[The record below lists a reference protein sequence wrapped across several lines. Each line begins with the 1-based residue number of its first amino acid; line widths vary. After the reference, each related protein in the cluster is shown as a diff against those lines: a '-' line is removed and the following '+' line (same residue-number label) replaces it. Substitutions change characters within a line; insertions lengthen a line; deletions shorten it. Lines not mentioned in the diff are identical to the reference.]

1 VAAVAASVEEGDMSV
16 IGRPVVDDALWGTI
30 AAHSDSVD
38 RESRFPGE
46 AVAGLAEHGLLGL
59 GVPADL
65 GGPGGGPGE
74 IVAAVERIASACSST
89 AMVYVMHA
97 IATQTLL
104 AGSAAG
110 GANRDILREIGAGR
124 HLTTL
129 AFSEHATRSHFW
141 AQASRA
147 TADADHVIV
156 AARKSWV
163 TSAGHADSYVTAT
176 GAVGG
181 SADPLVTELYLIAAD
196 TPGITVG
203 GPFDGLGLCGNA
215 SSAIEFAGVRV
226 AAGRRLGGPASGMA
240 LMMEA
245 TLPWFV
251 LGCAACC
258 VGLAGAAIEMAAAHL
273 QGARIEH
280 LGTPLA
286 GIAVNRARLAEAKI
300 RHLQARALLLQ
311 VADQVAAGHPD
322 AQLGVLALKAAAA
335 EMAIAVTDE
344 TMRVCGGAAFSR
356 HLPLERL
363 FRDARAA
370 TVMAPTSDVL
380 RDLLGRALTGL
391 PLFDA

>member
-1 VAAVAASVEEGDMSV
+1 MSV
-16 IGRPVVDDALWGTI
+16 IGRPRVDDGLWSTI

-46 AVAGLAEHGLLGL
+46 AVAGLAERGLLGL
-59 GVPADL
+59 GVPPEL
-65 GGPGGGPGE
+65 GGPGGGPAE
-74 IVAAVERIASACSST
+74 IVAAVERIARGCSST

-104 AGSAAG
+104 AGAAEG
-110 GANRDILREIGAGR
+110 GANRDVLREIAAGR

-129 AFSEHATRSHFW
+129 AFSEQATRSHFW

-147 TADADHVIV
+147 RNDGDHVV
-156 AARKSWV
+156 VHAHKSWV

-176 GAVGG
+176 GAPG
-181 SADPLVTELYLIAAD
+181 SNDPLVTELYLIPAS

-215 SSAIEFAGVRV
+215 SSAIDFAGVQADV
-226 AAGRRLGGPASGMA
+226 TRRLGAPASGMA

-258 VGLAGAAIEMAAAHL
+258 VGLAGAAIEMAAAHVA
-273 QGARIEH
+273 GARIEH
-280 LGTPLA
+280 LDTTLS

-300 RHLQARALLLQ
+300 RHMQSRALLYE
-311 VADQVAAGHPD
+311 VAGQVAAGDPN

-356 HLPLERL
+356 QLPLERL

-380 RDLLGRALTGL
+380 RDLLGKALTGQ
-391 PLFDA
+391 PLFG

>member
-1 VAAVAASVEEGDMSV
+1 MSV
-16 IGRPVVDDALWGTI
+16 IERPLVDDGLWSTI

-38 RESRFPGE
+38 REARFPVE

-65 GGPGGGPGE
+65 GGPGGGPAE

-97 IATQTLL
+97 IAAQTLL
-104 AGSAAG
+104 AGSAG
-110 GANRDILREIGAGR
+110 GANRDVLREIGAGR

-129 AFSEHATRSHFW
+129 AFSEQATRSHFW

-147 TADADHVIV
+147 ALDGDRVIV
-156 AARKSWV
+156 DARKSWV

-176 GAVGG
+176 GAPG
-181 SADPLVTELYLIAAD
+181 SSGDALVTELYLIAAD
-196 TPGITVG
+196 SPGITVG

-226 AAGRRLGGPASGMA
+226 DASRRLGPPASGMA

-356 HLPLERL
+356 QLPLERL

-380 RDLLGRALTGL
+380 RDLLGRALTGM
-391 PLFDA
+391 PLFDAAP

>member
-1 VAAVAASVEEGDMSV
+1 MSV
-16 IGRPVVDDALWGTI
+16 IERPVVDDSLWSTI
-30 AAHSDSVD
+30 AGHSDSVD
-38 RESRFPGE
+38 RESRFPDE
-46 AVAGLAEHGLLGL
+46 AVAGLAKHGLLGL
-59 GVPADL
+59 GVPAEL

-104 AGSAAG
+104 AGSAAS

-147 TADADHVIV
+147 TVAAGHVV
-156 AARKSWV
+156 VDARKSWV
-163 TSAGHADSYVTAT
+163 TSAGHTDSYVTAT
-176 GAVGG
+176 GAGD

-196 TPGITVG
+196 APGITVG

-226 AAGRRLGGPASGMA
+226 DPARRLGEPASGMA

-258 VGLAGAAIEMAAAHL
+258 VGLAGAAIEMAAGHL

-311 VADQVAAGHPD
+311 VAGQVATGHPD

-380 RDLLGRALTGL
+380 RDLLGRALTGM
-391 PLFDA
+391 PLFES

>member
-1 VAAVAASVEEGDMSV
+1 MSV
-16 IGRPVVDDALWGTI
+16 IDHPVVDDALWSTI
-30 AAHSDSVD
+30 AAHSESVD
-38 RESRFPGE
+38 RDARFPAE
-46 AVAGLAEHGLLGL
+46 AVDGLADHGLLAL
-59 GVPADL
+59 GVPSGL
-65 GGPGGGPGE
+65 GGPGGGPAE

-97 IATQTLL
+97 IAVQTLL
-104 AGSAAG
+104 AGAAES
-110 GANRDILREIGAGR
+110 GANEDVLREVAAGR

-147 TADADHVIV
+147 TVDGGEVVIE
-156 AARKSWV
+156 ARKSWV

-176 GAVGG
+176 GAPG
-181 SADPLVTELYLIAAD
+181 ADDPLATELYLIPASAA
-196 TPGITVG
+196 GILVG

-215 SSAIEFAGVRV
+215 SSAIELAGVRV
-226 AAGRRLGGPASGMA
+226 DAARRLGGPASGMT

-258 VGLAGAAIEMAAAHL
+258 AGLAGAAIEMAASHL
-273 QGARIEH
+273 AGARIEH

-311 VADQVAAGHPD
+311 VAGQVAEGHPD
-322 AQLGVLALKAAAA
+322 AQLGILALKAAAA

-380 RDLLGRALTGL
+380 RDLLGRALTGM
-391 PLFDA
+391 PLFDLPAADPR

>member
-1 VAAVAASVEEGDMSV
+1 MSV
-16 IGRPVVDDALWGTI
+16 TTSPVVDDGLWKEI

-38 RESRFPGE
+38 RESRFPIE
-46 AVAGLAEHGLLGL
+46 AVDGLAEHGLLAL
-59 GVPADL
+59 GVPPEL
-65 GGPGGGPGE
+65 GGPGGGPAE
-74 IVAAVERIASACSST
+74 IVAAIERVASACSST
-89 AMVYVMHA
+89 AMVYVMHL

-104 AGSAAG
+104 AGAADG
-110 GANRDILREIGAGR
+110 GANQDVLRRIGGER

-129 AFSEHATRSHFW
+129 AFSERATRSHFW

-147 TADADHVIV
+147 SLDGGCAVIDAH
-156 AARKSWV
+156 KSWV

-176 GAVGG
+176 GAAG
-181 SADPLVTELYLIAAD
+181 STDPMVTELYLVAAD
-196 TPGITVG
+196 TPGIVVG
-203 GPFDGLGLCGNA
+203 DLFDGLGLCGNA
-215 SSAIEFAGVRV
+215 SSPVEFTGVRV
-226 AAGRRLGGPASGMA
+226 DLDRRLGAPASGMS

-258 VGLAGAAIEMAAAHL
+258 VGLAGAAVEMAAAHL
-273 QGARIEH
+273 AGARIEH
-280 LGTPLA
+280 LN
-286 GIAVNRARLAEAKI
+286 IALSGVAINRARLGEAKI
-300 RHLQARALLLQ
+300 RHMQARALLYE
-311 VADQVAAGHPD
+311 VAGHIAAGEPA

-370 TVMAPTSDVL
+370 TVMAPTSDML
-380 RDLLGRALTGL
+380 RDLLGRALTGQ
-391 PLFDA
+391 PLFDSQPA

>member
-1 VAAVAASVEEGDMSV
+1 MSV
-16 IGRPVVDDALWGTI
+16 IERPVVDDGLWSTI

-38 RESRFPGE
+38 RESRFPSE
-46 AVAGLAEHGLLGL
+46 AVAGLAAHGLLGL
-59 GVPADL
+59 GVPAHL
-65 GGPGGGPGE
+65 GGPGGGPAE
-74 IVAAVERIASACSST
+74 VVAAVERIASGCSST

-104 AGSAAG
+104 AGAAES
-110 GANRDILREIGAGR
+110 GANQDVLREIAAGR

-129 AFSEHATRSHFW
+129 AFSEPATRSHFW

-147 TADADHVIV
+147 AVAGDDVIV
-156 AARKSWV
+156 EARKSWV

-176 GAVGG
+176 GAPG
-181 SADPLVTELYLIAAD
+181 SSDALVTELYLVAAD
-196 TPGITVG
+196 APGITVG

-226 AAGRRLGGPASGMA
+226 AAGRRLGAPASGMA

-286 GIAVNRARLAEAKI
+286 GIAINRARLAEAKI

-380 RDLLGRALTGL
+380 RDLLGRALTDQ
-391 PLFDA
+391 PLFDVPAV

>member
-1 VAAVAASVEEGDMSV
+1 MGS
-16 IGRPVVDDALWGTI
+16 P
-30 AAHSDSVD
+30 
-38 RESRFPGE
+38 SR
-46 AVAGLAEHGLLGL
+46 GLLGL
-59 GVPADL
+59 GVPQEL
-65 GGPGGGPGE
+65 GGPGGGPAD
-74 IVAAVERIASACSST
+74 IVAAIERVASACSST
-89 AMVYVMHA
+89 AMVYVMHL

-104 AGSAAG
+104 AGATES
-110 GANRDILREIGAGR
+110 GANRDILRQIGADR

-129 AFSEHATRSHFW
+129 AFSERATRSHFW

-147 TADADHVIV
+147 TVAGGGAVIDAH
-156 AARKSWV
+156 KSWV
-163 TSAGHADSYVTAT
+163 TSAGHAASYVTAT
-176 GAVGG
+176 GAAGTD
-181 SADPLVTELYLIAAD
+181 DPIGHRALPVPAG
-196 TPGITVG
+196 TPGIVVG
-203 GPFDGLGLCGNA
+203 DLFDGLGLCGNA
-215 SSAIEFAGVRV
+215 SSPVEFTGVRV
-226 AAGRRLGGPASGMA
+226 ELDRRLGAQASGMA

-273 QGARIEH
+273 TGARIEH
-280 LGTPLA
+280 LDMPLER
-286 GIAVNRARLAEAKI
+286 GRRQPRPPGEAKI
-300 RHLQARALLLQ
+300 RQMQARALLYE
-311 VADQVAAGHPD
+311 VADQVAAGDPD

-380 RDLLGRALTGL
+380 RDLLGRALTGQ

>member
-1 VAAVAASVEEGDMSV
+1 MSV
-16 IGRPVVDDALWGTI
+16 IESPVVDDGLWSTI

-65 GGPGGGPGE
+65 GGPGGGPAE
-74 IVAAVERIASACSST
+74 VVAAVERIASACSST

-104 AGSAAG
+104 AGAAET
-110 GANRDILREIGAGR
+110 GANRDVLREIGAGR

-129 AFSEHATRSHFW
+129 AFSEQATRSHFW

-147 TADADHVIV
+147 AADGAHVIV
-156 AARKSWV
+156 DARKSWV

-176 GAVGG
+176 GAPA
-181 SADPLVTELYLIAAD
+181 SSDALVTELYLIAAD
-196 TPGITVG
+196 APGITVG

-226 AAGRRLGGPASGMA
+226 DTGRRLGAPASGMA

-258 VGLAGAAIEMAAAHL
+258 VGLAGAAVEMAAAHL
-273 QGARIEH
+273 RGARIEH

-311 VADQVAAGHPD
+311 VAGQVAAGHPD
-322 AQLGVLALKAAAA
+322 AQVGVLALKAAAA

-356 HLPLERL
+356 QLPLERL

-380 RDLLGRALTGL
+380 RDMLGRALTGM
-391 PLFDA
+391 PPFDAPPV

>member
-1 VAAVAASVEEGDMSV
+1 MSV
-16 IGRPVVDDALWGTI
+16 IEHPVVDDELWSTI

-38 RESRFPGE
+38 RESRFPAE
-46 AVAGLAEHGLLGL
+46 AVEGLAQRGLLGL
-59 GVPADL
+59 GVPAGL
-65 GGPGGGPGE
+65 GGPGGGPVE
-74 IVAAVERIASACSST
+74 IVAAVERIASGCSST

-97 IATQTLL
+97 IAAQTLL
-104 AGSAAG
+104 AGAAES
-110 GANRDILREIGAGR
+110 GANDDVLREIGAGR

-129 AFSEHATRSHFW
+129 AFSEQATRSHFW

-147 TADADHVIV
+147 AAGGGGDVIV
-156 AARKSWV
+156 DARKSWV

-176 GAVGG
+176 GAAG
-181 SADPLVTELYLIAAD
+181 SDDPLVTELYLVAAD
-196 TPGITVG
+196 APGITVG

-215 SSAIEFAGVRV
+215 SSAIEFAAVRV
-226 AAGRRLGGPASGMA
+226 DPARRLGAPASGMA

-311 VADQVAAGHPD
+311 VAGQIAAGDPA
-322 AQLGVLALKAAAA
+322 AQVGVLALKAAAA

-356 HLPLERL
+356 QLPLERL

-380 RDLLGRALTGL
+380 RDLLGRALTGM
-391 PLFDA
+391 PLFD

>member
-1 VAAVAASVEEGDMSV
+1 MSV
-16 IGRPVVDDALWGTI
+16 IERPFVDDGLWSTI

-65 GGPGGGPGE
+65 GGPGGGPAE
-74 IVAAVERIASACSST
+74 IVAAVERIASGCSST

-97 IATQTLL
+97 IATQTLV
-104 AGSAAG
+104 AGAAAS
-110 GANRDILREIGAGR
+110 GANQDVLREIGAGR

-147 TADADHVIV
+147 AVDGDDVIV
-156 AARKSWV
+156 DARKSWV
-163 TSAGHADSYVTAT
+163 TSAGHADSYVVAT
-176 GAVGG
+176 GAPGG
-181 SADPLVTELYLIAAD
+181 ADPLVTELYLIAAD
-196 TPGITVG
+196 APGITVG

-226 AAGRRLGGPASGMA
+226 DPGRRLGPPASGMT

-311 VADQVAAGHPD
+311 VADQVAGGAPRRPARRARPEGGRGGDGDRRHRRDD
-322 AQLGVLALKAAAA
+322 ARVRRGRVLAP
-335 EMAIAVTDE
+335 
-344 TMRVCGGAAFSR
+344 S
-356 HLPLERL
+356 P
-363 FRDARAA
+363 ARAPVPRCA
-370 TVMAPTSDVL
+370 GGDGDGAHE
-380 RDLLGRALTGL
+380 
-391 PLFDA
+391 

>member
-1 VAAVAASVEEGDMSV
+1 MSV
-16 IGRPVVDDALWGTI
+16 IERPVVDDGLWSTI

-38 RESRFPGE
+38 RESRFPSE

-59 GVPADL
+59 GVPPEL
-65 GGPGGGPGE
+65 GGPGGGPAE
-74 IVAAVERIASACSST
+74 IVAAIERIASGCSST

-104 AGSAAG
+104 AGAADG
-110 GANRDILREIGAGR
+110 GANEDVLREIATGR

-129 AFSEHATRSHFW
+129 AFSEQATRSHFW

-147 TADADHVIV
+147 AVDGDRVIV
-156 AARKSWV
+156 DARKSWV

-176 GAVGG
+176 GAPG
-181 SADPLVTELYLIAAD
+181 SQDALVTELYLIAAD
-196 TPGITVG
+196 APGITVG

-215 SSAIEFAGVRV
+215 SSAIEFADIRV
-226 AAGRRLGGPASGMA
+226 DPARRLGAPASGMA

-258 VGLAGAAIEMAAAHL
+258 VGLAGAAIEMAAGHM

-280 LGTPLA
+280 LGTPLS

-311 VADQVAAGHPD
+311 VAADVAAGHPD

-380 RDLLGRALTGL
+380 RDLLGRALTGQ
-391 PLFDA
+391 PLFDAPPV

>member
-1 VAAVAASVEEGDMSV
+1 MSV
-16 IGRPVVDDALWGTI
+16 IDRPVVDDDLWSTI
-30 AAHSDSVD
+30 AAHSETVD
-38 RESRFPGE
+38 REARFPAE
-46 AVAGLAEHGLLGL
+46 AVAGLAEHGLMALGM
-59 GVPADL
+59 PPEL
-65 GGPGGGPGE
+65 GGPGGGPVE

-97 IATQTLL
+97 IAAQTLL
-104 AGSAAG
+104 AGAAAD
-110 GANRDILREIGAGR
+110 GANEDVLREIAAGR

-129 AFSEHATRSHFW
+129 AFSEAATRSHFW

-147 TADADHVIV
+147 AAAGDEVVIE
-156 AARKSWV
+156 ARKSWV

-176 GAVGG
+176 GAAGERG
-181 SADPLVTELYLIAAD
+181 PLATELYLVAAD
-196 TPGITVG
+196 TPGIAVG

-215 SSAIEFAGVRV
+215 SSAIELAGVRV
-226 AAGRRLGGPASGMA
+226 PAVRRLDGPASGMS

-258 VGLAGAAIEMAAAHL
+258 VGLAGAAIEMAASHL
-273 QGARIEH
+273 AGARIEH

-311 VADQVAAGHPD
+311 VAGQVAAGDPD
-322 AQLGVLALKAAAA
+322 AQVSVLALKAAAA

-380 RDLLGRALTGL
+380 RDLLGRALTGM
-391 PLFDA
+391 PLFDPPPVDAQRTGG

>member
-1 VAAVAASVEEGDMSV
+1 MSV
-16 IGRPVVDDALWGTI
+16 IAIPVVDDGLWKMI

-38 RESRFPGE
+38 RDSRFPIE
-46 AVAGLAEHGLLGL
+46 AVEGLADRGLLGL
-59 GVPADL
+59 GVPQEL
-65 GGPGGGPGE
+65 GGPGGGPAE
-74 IVAAVERIASACSST
+74 IVAAIERVASACSST
-89 AMVYVMHA
+89 AMVYVMHL

-104 AGSAAG
+104 AGAAEE
-110 GANRDILREIGAGR
+110 GANRDVLRQIGSDR

-129 AFSEHATRSHFW
+129 AFSERATRSHFW

-147 TADADHVIV
+147 TVDDRCAVFDAH
-156 AARKSWV
+156 KSWV
-163 TSAGHADSYVTAT
+163 TSAGHAASYVTAT
-176 GAVGG
+176 GAVG
-181 SADPLVTELYLIAAD
+181 ADDPMITELYLISAD
-196 TPGITVG
+196 TPGIVVG
-203 GPFDGLGLCGNA
+203 DLFDGLGLCGNA
-215 SSAIEFAGVRV
+215 SSPVEFTGVRV
-226 AAGRRLGGPASGMA
+226 DLDRRLGGPASGMT

-273 QGARIEH
+273 AGTRIAH
-280 LGTPLA
+280 LGMPLSGVA
-286 GIAVNRARLAEAKI
+286 INRARLGEAKI
-300 RHLQARALLLQ
+300 RQMQARALLYE
-311 VADQVAAGHPD
+311 VANQVAAGDPD

-370 TVMAPTSDVL
+370 TVMAPTSDML
-380 RDLLGRALTGL
+380 RDLLGRTLTGQ
-391 PLFDA
+391 PLFDPPPASA

>member
-1 VAAVAASVEEGDMSV
+1 MSV
-16 IGRPVVDDALWGTI
+16 IDRPVVDDSLWSAI
-30 AAHSDSVD
+30 AACSESVD
-38 RESRFPGE
+38 REARFPVE
-46 AVAGLAEHGLLGL
+46 AVAGMAEHGLLGL
-59 GVPADL
+59 GVPAAF
-65 GGPGGGPGE
+65 GGPGGGPAE
-74 IVAAVERIASACSST
+74 IVAAVERIASACSSA

-104 AGSAAG
+104 AGAAG
-110 GANRDILREIGAGR
+110 SGANEDVLREIAAGR

-129 AFSEHATRSHFW
+129 AFSESATRSHFW

-147 TADADHVIV
+147 TADAGDVVID
-156 AARKSWV
+156 ARKSWV

-176 GAVGG
+176 GAPGG
-181 SADPLVTELYLIAAD
+181 ADALCTELYLIPAN

-215 SSAIEFAGVRV
+215 SSAVELSGVRV

-240 LMMEA
+240 LMMDA

-258 VGLAGAAIEMAAAHL
+258 VGLAGAAIDMAAAHVA
-273 QGARIEH
+273 GARIEH

-286 GIAVNRARLAEAKI
+286 GIAVNRARLAEAAI

-311 VADQVAAGHPD
+311 VAGQVAEGDPG
-322 AQLGVLALKAAAA
+322 AQHGVLALKAAAA

-380 RDLLGRALTGL
+380 RDLLGRSLTGM
-391 PLFDA
+391 PLFDPPAEAQRTGG

>member
-1 VAAVAASVEEGDMSV
+1 MSV
-16 IGRPVVDDALWGTI
+16 IERPRVDDGLWSTI

-46 AVAGLAEHGLLGL
+46 AVAGLAEQGLLGL
-59 GVPADL
+59 GVPAEL
-65 GGPGGGPGE
+65 GGPGGGPAE
-74 IVAAVERIASACSST
+74 IVAAVERIASGCSST

-104 AGSAAG
+104 AGAACG
-110 GANRDILREIGAGR
+110 GANRDVLREIGAGR

-129 AFSEHATRSHFW
+129 AFSEQATRSHFW

-147 TADADHVIV
+147 TVAGDHAVV
-156 AARKSWV
+156 DARKSWV

-176 GAVGG
+176 GAPG
-181 SADPLVTELYLIAAD
+181 SDDPLVTELYLIPAS
-196 TPGITVG
+196 TQGITIG

-215 SSAIEFAGVRV
+215 SSAIEFAGVHV
-226 AAGRRLGGPASGMA
+226 AVARRLGAAASGMA

-258 VGLAGAAIEMAAAHL
+258 VGLAGAAIEMAAAHVA
-273 QGARIEH
+273 GARIEH
-280 LGTPLA
+280 LDTTLS
-286 GIAVNRARLAEAKI
+286 GIAINRARLAEAKI
-300 RHLQARALLLQ
+300 RHMQARALLYE
-311 VADQVAAGHPD
+311 VAGQVAAADPG

-356 HLPLERL
+356 QLPLERL

-380 RDLLGRALTGL
+380 RDLLGKALTGQ
-391 PLFDA
+391 PLFA

>member
-1 VAAVAASVEEGDMSV
+1 MAFGARS
-16 IGRPVVDDALWGTI
+16 PPT
-30 AAHSDSVD
+30 
-38 RESRFPGE
+38 
-46 AVAGLAEHGLLGL
+46 LLGL
-59 GVPADL
+59 GVPPEL

-74 IVAAVERIASACSST
+74 IVAAVERIASGCSST

-104 AGSAAG
+104 AGAAEG
-110 GANRDILREIGAGR
+110 GANRDVLREIAAGR

-129 AFSEHATRSHFW
+129 AFSEQATRSHFW

-147 TADADHVIV
+147 AVAGDEVIV
-156 AARKSWV
+156 DAHKSWV

-176 GAVGG
+176 GAPG
-181 SADPLVTELYLIAAD
+181 SNDPLVTELYLIPAS

-215 SSAIEFAGVRV
+215 SSAIDFARVRAD
-226 AAGRRLGGPASGMA
+226 AARRLGAPASGMA

-258 VGLAGAAIEMAAAHL
+258 VGLAGAAIEMAAAHIA
-273 QGARIEH
+273 GARIEH
-280 LGTPLA
+280 LDMTLS

-300 RHLQARALLLQ
+300 RHMQARALLYEVAGQ
-311 VADQVAAGHPD
+311 VAGGDPD

-356 HLPLERL
+356 QLPLERL

-380 RDLLGRALTGL
+380 RDLLGKALTGQ
-391 PLFDA
+391 PLFA

>member
-1 VAAVAASVEEGDMSV
+1 MSV
-16 IGRPVVDDALWGTI
+16 IERPAVDDELWSTI

-38 RESRFPGE
+38 RESRFPAE
-46 AVAGLAEHGLLGL
+46 AVEGLARQGLLGL
-59 GVPADL
+59 GIPADL
-65 GGPGGGPGE
+65 GGPGGGPVE
-74 IVAAVERIASACSST
+74 IVAAVERIASGCSST

-97 IATQTLL
+97 IAAQTLL
-104 AGSAAG
+104 AGAAQG
-110 GANRDILREIGAGR
+110 GANEDVLRAIGAGG

-129 AFSEHATRSHFW
+129 AFSEQATRSHFW

-147 TADADHVIV
+147 VADGADVIV
-156 AARKSWV
+156 DARKSWV

-176 GAVGG
+176 GAPG
-181 SADPLVTELYLIAAD
+181 SSDPLQTELYLIAAD
-196 TPGITVG
+196 APGITVG

-215 SSAIEFAGVRV
+215 SSAIEFAAVRV
-226 AAGRRLGGPASGMA
+226 DSARRLGAPGSGMA
-240 LMMEA
+240 LMMDA

-311 VADQVAAGHPD
+311 VAGQIAAGDPA
-322 AQLGVLALKAAAA
+322 AQVGVLALKAAAA

-356 HLPLERL
+356 QLPLERL

-380 RDLLGRALTGL
+380 RDLLGRALTGM
-391 PLFDA
+391 PLFDAPSA

>member
-1 VAAVAASVEEGDMSV
+1 MSV
-16 IGRPVVDDALWGTI
+16 IDRPVVDDALWSTI
-30 AAHSDSVD
+30 AAHSESVD
-38 RESRFPGE
+38 REARFPSE

-59 GVPADL
+59 GVPPAL
-65 GGPGGGPGE
+65 GGPGGGPAE

-97 IATQTLL
+97 IAVQTLL
-104 AGSAAG
+104 AGAAG
-110 GANRDILREIGAGR
+110 SGANEDVLREVATGR

-129 AFSEHATRSHFW
+129 AFSEAATRSHFW

-147 TADADHVIV
+147 EVDGGDVVIE
-156 AARKSWV
+156 ARKSWV

-176 GAVGG
+176 GAPG
-181 SADPLVTELYLIAAD
+181 ADDPLSTELYLIPAGA
-196 TPGITVG
+196 PGITVG

-215 SSAIEFAGVRV
+215 SSAIELSGVRV
-226 AAGRRLGGPASGMA
+226 PASRRLGGPASGMG

-273 QGARIEH
+273 AGARIEH

-300 RHLQARALLLQ
+300 CHLQARALLLQ
-311 VADQVAAGHPD
+311 VADQIETGHPD
-322 AQLGVLALKAAAA
+322 AQIGVLALKAAAA

-380 RDLLGRALTGL
+380 RDLLGRALTGM
-391 PLFDA
+391 PLFDPPQRTGG

>member
-1 VAAVAASVEEGDMSV
+1 MSV
-16 IGRPVVDDALWGTI
+16 ITGPVVDDGLWKQI

-38 RESRFPGE
+38 RDSRFPAE
-46 AVAGLAEHGLLGL
+46 AVDGLAEHGLLAL
-59 GVPADL
+59 GVPPELD
-65 GGPGGGPGE
+65 GPGGRPAE
-74 IVAAVERIASACSST
+74 IVAAIERVASACSST
-89 AMVYVMHA
+89 AMVYVMHM

-104 AGSAAG
+104 AGAAES
-110 GANRDILREIGAGR
+110 GANTDVLRRIGSER

-129 AFSEHATRSHFW
+129 AFSERATRSHFW

-147 TADADHVIV
+147 TLDDGWAVIDAH
-156 AARKSWV
+156 KSWV

-176 GAVGG
+176 GAAG
-181 SADPLVTELYLIAAD
+181 STDPMVTELYLVAAD
-196 TPGITVG
+196 TPGIVVG
-203 GPFDGLGLCGNA
+203 DLFDGLGLCGNA
-215 SSAIEFAGVRV
+215 SSPVEFTGVRV
-226 AAGRRLGGPASGMA
+226 DLDRRLGAPASGMS

-273 QGARIEH
+273 AGARIEH
-280 LGTPLA
+280 LDIPLSGVA
-286 GIAVNRARLAEAKI
+286 INRARLGEAKI
-300 RHLQARALLLQ
+300 RHMQVRALLYE
-311 VADQVAAGHPD
+311 VAGQIATGDPA

-370 TVMAPTSDVL
+370 TVMAPTSDML
-380 RDLLGRALTGL
+380 RDLLGRALTGQ
-391 PLFDA
+391 PLFD